1 MERKIL
7 CGLVAMAA
15 LTLWGCGGSGEI
27 PVPKPPEIKLP
38 IVEFPQQKLD
48 FTIVTDKKVYM
59 VGEPITVAIKVKNDD
74 SVPHSITVEPLI
86 KINPELK
93 GLKKEFVEWLKNSE
107 NSVSWRNSVGW
118 YDFVGYFMKFV
129 PIEAMD
135 KVEVTIEPKSEVE
148 IFKAVWQQDNDELND
163 PTELVGVGSYGIAA
177 SLRLTRL
184 DGKEPPPFNAGYG
197 PIGKLDPLDPDLPID
212 GYGSLP
218 YEIHRIRITHPVIDA
233 LMERGIFLSGVA
245 YDVLDRDRPVPILA
259 GIINRGEVSRT
270 VTIRPI
276 SNYPTV
282 RIRVFG
288 PLYPMY
294 PPRPRPPLV
303 VMRERRDEIHVTIEP
318 KRGYK
323 VLEFFWDL
331 RDERTGQ
338 ILPEENAALAV
349 MEFCGEFWVDGERI
363 GVIEEPLKVLADR
376 IHTGFEKEVNILP
389 EPIGGGGS
397 PPTKP
402 SEPSDKPPKPPEW

>member
-1 MERKIL
+1 MARKLL
-7 CGLVAMAA
+7 CGLVVMTA
-15 LTLWGCGGSGEI
+15 LILWGCGSGEFPI
-27 PVPKPPEIKLP
+27 PKPPEIKLP
-38 IVEFPQQKLD
+38 IVEFPQHKLD
-48 FTIVTDKKVYM
+48 FSIVTDKKVYI
-59 VGEPITVAIKVKNDD
+59 VGEPIIVAIKVKNDD
-74 SVPHSITVEPLI
+74 SVPHSLTFEPLG

-93 GLKKEFVEWLKNSE
+93 GLKKDVAELIK
-107 NSVSWRNSVGW
+107 NSVGW
-118 YDFVGYFMKFV
+118 YHFSGYFMKGLD
-129 PIEAMD
+129 ID
-135 KVEVTIEPKSEVE
+135 TNGQSVEVTIEPKSEVE
-148 IFKAVWQQDNDELND
+148 ILKAVWRQDSDELND
-163 PTELVGVGSYGIAA
+163 PNELVGVGSYGIAA
-177 SLRLTRL
+177 GLRLTKL

-197 PIGKLDPLDPDLPID
+197 PIGKLDPLNPDLPID

-218 YEIHRIRITHPVIDA
+218 YYLHRIRITHPVIEA

-245 YDVLDRDRPVPILA
+245 YDVLDRNRPVPILA
-259 GIINRGEVSRT
+259 GIINTSKVSRT
-270 VTIRPI
+270 VTIKPI

-288 PLYPMY
+288 PIWPLYP
-294 PPRPRPPLV
+294 PKSRPLV
-303 VMRERRDEIHVTIEP
+303 VMRERREEIHVTIEP

-338 ILPEENAALAV
+338 ILPPENAALAV

-363 GVIEEPLKVLADR
+363 GVIGEPLKVFADR
-376 IHTGFEKEVNILP
+376 IRTGYEKQVTILP